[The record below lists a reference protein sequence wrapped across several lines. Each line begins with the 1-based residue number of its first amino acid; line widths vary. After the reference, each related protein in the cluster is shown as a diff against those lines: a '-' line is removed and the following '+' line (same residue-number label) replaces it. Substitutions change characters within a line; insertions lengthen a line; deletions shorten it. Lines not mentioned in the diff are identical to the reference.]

1 MSLNVFLCGVV
12 GTRRLQH
19 MHTAVVQL
27 HKQQPMRLVPHAKAA
42 NSSFDAEDDLDTDL
56 AEELSRFRTPDTWN
70 KVAQHLDLVWKI
82 GRVCAST
89 SLSCTRLTD
98 SSWHT
103 KLSGSVQLAV
113 TIHARLIIS

>member
-1 MSLNVFLCGVV
+1 
-12 GTRRLQH
+12 

-70 KVAQHLDLVWKI
+70 KVAEHLDLVWKI
-82 GRVCAST
+82 GRVSA
-89 SLSCTRLTD
+89 CTAVCPALGLLT
-98 SSWHT
+98 
-103 KLSGSVQLAV
+103 AV
-113 TIHARLIIS
+113 GLRP